1 MSLKS
6 FMKHFSISGKV
17 IVTDN
22 ANLYQRFDCYSDC
35 FLWICQNKEQG
46 ARKFDYITS
55 SVDDGKPVAYI
66 TIK

>member
-22 ANLYQRFDCYSDC
+22 ADLYKRFDCFGDC
-35 FLWICQNKEQG
+35 WLWICQNADQG
-46 ARKFDYITS
+46 KRKFNFITAS
-55 SVDDGKPVAYI
+55 EKDGQPIAYI
-66 TIK
+66 SIK